1 MVSWMRRN
9 SQTLS
14 WGTVTVPF
22 RRINTYRE
30 TSEGYF
36 DFQFVILAK
45 MLLNCLTLA
54 FCNHSTSPTPQP
66 ATPMDTTTYPWFL
79 LTALS
84 LAGVWSFCKP
94 IRNSFF
100 YVRSENVVKYSI
112 ISLKV
117 VESAV
122 FLKPDVVYA

>member
-14 WGTVTVPF
+14 WGTVTVPC
-22 RRINTYRE
+22 RTINTYRE
-30 TSEGYF
+30 TSVSLTEGYF

-45 MLLNCLTLA
+45 LFDLGILQSQYLP
-54 FCNHSTSPTPQP
+54 HSSACDTSGY
-66 ATPMDTTTYPWFL
+66 YPWFL

-94 IRNSFF
+94 VRNSFS
-100 YVRSENVVKYSI
+100 YVCSENVVKYSI